1 MINLANKN
9 KAEPQKKRGGFFKWF
24 IETKNELKKVTWP
37 TKNQTFNNTVIV
49 FATIIL
55 FGGLVWV
62 FDAGLMSLVNNFVI
76 K

>member
-9 KAEPQKKRGGFFKWF
+9 KAEQKNRRGFFKWF
-24 IETKNELKKVTWP
+24 LETKNELKKVTWP

-49 FATIIL
+49 FATIAL

-62 FDAGLMSLVNNFVI
+62 FDVGLMSLVNNFVI

>member
-1 MINLANKN
+1 MRELANKN
-9 KAEPQKKRGGFFKWF
+9 KAESQKKRGGFFKWF
-24 IETKNELKKVTWP
+24 VETKNELKKVTWP

-55 FGGLVWV
+55 LGGLVWV
-62 FDAGLMSLVNNFVI
+62 FDAGLMNLVNNFVI

>member
-1 MINLANKN
+1 MRELANKN
-9 KAEPQKKRGGFFKWF
+9 KAESQKKCGSFFKWF

>member
-1 MINLANKN
+1 MRKLANKN
-9 KAEPQKKRGGFFKWF
+9 KAEQKNRRGFLNWF

>member
-1 MINLANKN
+1 MRKLANKN
-9 KAEPQKKRGGFFKWF
+9 KAEQKNRRGFLKWF

-62 FDAGLMSLVNNFVI
+62 FDAGLMSLVNTFVI